1 MSASPARKRLTR
13 ARRIVV
19 KVGSSTLT
27 RDGRLRTRKVS
38 ELVHQIADLMDSG
51 IEVVLVSSGAI
62 AVGSFELGWGTRERS
77 TREKQA
83 AAAVGQIGLA
93 ELYRRRFSRR
103 ERLVGQVLVTRSGLA
118 DRERFLNARHTLLEL
133 LRFGVVPVVNENDTV
148 ATEEILFGDNDRLSA
163 ILVNLVDADALVILT
178 DVGGVYERKP
188 VAGEATPPI
197 LDEVKAITPA
207 LRRAAGSAGSKLG
220 SGGMVTKLEAA
231 EMASRSGATTV
242 ICSGR
247 SRFVL
252 QRVLSGEAI
261 GTLFH
266 PTERMTSRKHWIAFA
281 TRSRGELVLD
291 EGARNALTA
300 RGKSLLAAGI
310 KAVHGRFRVGDSVSC
325 LDSRGREFAR
335 GLVAYSSG
343 DLEKVKGL
351 KARDARRVLG
361 SWNGDEVIHRDDLVV
376 LET

>member
-38 ELVHQIADLMDSG
+38 ELVRQIADLTDSG

-62 AVGSFELGWGTRERS
+62 AVGSFELGWATRERS

-133 LRFGVVPVVNENDTV
+133 LHLGVVPVVNENDTV

-220 SGGMVTKLEAA
+220 SGGMVTKLKAA

-266 PTERMTSRKHWIAFA
+266 PTERMASRKHWIAFA
-281 TRSRGELVLD
+281 TRSRGKLVLD

>member
-1 MSASPARKRLTR
+1 
-13 ARRIVV
+13 
-19 KVGSSTLT
+19 
-27 RDGRLRTRKVS
+27 
-38 ELVHQIADLMDSG
+38 
-51 IEVVLVSSGAI
+51 
-62 AVGSFELGWGTRERS
+62 
-77 TREKQA
+77 
-83 AAAVGQIGLA
+83 
-93 ELYRRRFSRR
+93 
-103 ERLVGQVLVTRSGLA
+103 
-118 DRERFLNARHTLLEL
+118 
-133 LRFGVVPVVNENDTV
+133 
-148 ATEEILFGDNDRLSA
+148 
-163 ILVNLVDADALVILT
+163 
-178 DVGGVYERKP
+178 
-188 VAGEATPPI
+188 
-197 LDEVKAITPA
+197 
-207 LRRAAGSAGSKLG
+207 
-220 SGGMVTKLEAA
+220 
-231 EMASRSGATTV
+231 V

-252 QRVLSGEAI
+252 QRVLSGETI

-266 PTERMTSRKHWIAFA
+266 PTERMASRKHWIAFA

-291 EGARNALTA
+291 EGARNALTV